1 MPFEL
6 ANHMKIKRSAV
17 ISGLL
22 LAITPVIW
30 AQVKSQKVDSKAP
43 EAAAP
48 EIQSILSGSAMEV
61 VDNDGKPM
69 LKVWVAKELAGST
82 KPAGPNGT
90 ILFPFLNE
98 GQLLGV
104 VQVIS
109 QVGDYRD
116 QPVSPGIYTLRYGL
130 QPVNGDHLGASPFRD
145 FACLVP
151 AKIDRKPEV
160 LAKKTLEKS
169 SAEAAGTS
177 HPAIM
182 MFLAPKEDAKAGD
195 IVRDDENDR
204 TSIVLPF
211 AVNAGGAK
219 TEVKIQWVVQG
230 RAPV

>member
-1 MPFEL
+1 M
-6 ANHMKIKRSAV
+6 NIKFAAV
-17 ISGLL
+17 F
-22 LAITPVIW
+22 PVIILALSPVLW

-43 EAAAP
+43 EAAAA
-48 EIQSILSGSAMEV
+48 EIQAILAGSAMEV
-61 VDNDGKPM
+61 LDDAGMPM
-69 LKVWVAKELAGST
+69 LKVWLAKELAGSA
-82 KPAGPNGT
+82 KPAGPKGT
-90 ILFPFLNE
+90 ILFPYLSE
-98 GQLLGV
+98 GQLMGV

-116 QPVSPGIYTLRYGL
+116 QPVAPGIYTLRYGL
-130 QPVNGDHLGASPFRD
+130 QPVNGDHLGASSYRD

-160 LAKKTLEKS
+160 LAKKALEKS

-182 MFLAPKEDAKAGD
+182 MFLPPKDDAKPGD

-204 TSIVLPF
+204 TSLVLPF
-211 AVNAGGAK
+211 AVNGGGAK